1 LWGWGGGCEKQEGE
15 KVESQ
20 KKKQERLR
28 SNLSAHGKNTQKN
41 LKLRQK
47 EGAEGLYIKIDK
59 HRFGGGV
66 FMVLYCRHLSGKKFV
81 LLKK

>member
-1 LWGWGGGCEKQEGE
+1 MRSRKGK
-15 KVESQ
+15 KVERQ

-47 EGAEGLYIKIDK
+47 ESAEGLHI
-59 HRFGGGV
+59 
-66 FMVLYCRHLSGKKFV
+66 
-81 LLKK
+81 LK